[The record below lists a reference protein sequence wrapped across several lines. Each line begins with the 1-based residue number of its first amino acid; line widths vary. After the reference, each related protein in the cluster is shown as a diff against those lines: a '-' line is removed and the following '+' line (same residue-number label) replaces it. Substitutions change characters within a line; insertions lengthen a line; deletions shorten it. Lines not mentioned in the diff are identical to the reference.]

1 MRPEDLFDA
10 HALSCGWMRVFQT
23 IAAPAQIMT
32 DTATMP

>member
-10 HALSCGWMRVFQT
+10 HALSVGWMRVLQT
-23 IAAPAQIMT
+23 IAAPAQMTT